1 MDGFSA
7 LFPADDL
14 AKVISARCLVQCG
27 RPTSRYPFGN
37 PVSIEKT
44 HMSILSTCPY
54 LVADKSDGV
63 RVCIVLHSEK
73 NTRCAVLIDR
83 KGLAFGL
90 PLEADAV
97 FFKGT
102 VLDAELVRTHSGQ
115 YSILV
120 FDACTLAGFQGI
132 EHQPLSERLASL
144 HSALGSMSVQV
155 PGWSIR
161 TKPMFAV
168 DAAGAA
174 ALETHIQALPY
185 ATDGYILTPNNEPAC
200 QPGTASQ
207 ILKIKTCHTIDF
219 MWSGGMLWFG
229 DQKEL
234 FPVSNLSIQF
244 DAQQL
249 RPLRN
254 GVIVEMS
261 PQKDKDG
268 TVAMLHFLQERP
280 DKDTPNSYVTV
291 HRTLQSIEDSV
302 TLDAVVQA
310 VMKNV
315 M

>member
-1 MDGFSA
+1 MDGFTA
-7 LFPADDL
+7 LYPADDL
-14 AKVISARCLVQCG
+14 AKLISARCLVQCG

-44 HMSILSTCPY
+44 HLSILSSCPY

-63 RVCIVLHSEK
+63 RVCLVLHSDK
-73 NTRCAVLIDR
+73 STRCAVLIDR
-83 KGLAFGL
+83 KGLVFGL
-90 PLEADAV
+90 PVEADAV

-102 VLDAELVRTHSGQ
+102 VLDAELVRTRSGQ
-115 YSILV
+115 YAILV
-120 FDACTLAGFQGI
+120 FDVCTLAGYRDI
-132 EHQPLSERLASL
+132 EHQPLSERLSTL
-144 HSALGSMSVQV
+144 HGALGNISVNV
-155 PGWSIR
+155 PGWSIQ

-168 DAAGAA
+168 DATGAA
-174 ALETHIQALPY
+174 ALEAHVKTLPY
-185 ATDGYILTPNNEPAC
+185 ATDGYILTPDNQPAC
-200 QPGTASQ
+200 QPGTAPQ

-219 MWSGGMLWFG
+219 MWNGGMLWFG

-261 PQKDKDG
+261 PQKGKDG
-268 TVAMLHFLQERP
+268 VVAMLHFLQERQ

-291 HRTLQSIEDSV
+291 HRTLQSIEDDV
-302 TLDAVVQA
+302 TLDAVVDS